1 MVGMEDEVGELH
13 VILFVQCPVDP
24 ICLLTLLLSLRSAK
38 QEQDKHCAAW
48 LVLKAWWVS
57 NL

>member
-1 MVGMEDEVGELH
+1 MEDEFGELH
-13 VILFVQCPVDP
+13 VILVEQCPVDP
-24 ICLLTLLLSLRSAK
+24 ICLITLLLSLPLAK
-38 QEQDKHCAAW
+38 QEQDKNCAVR